1 MSEQT
6 VENFDDVFDEWIAG
20 ASLTKRSTTVFGRP
34 DLVAEMQQI
43 EEALDHLERESDG
56 EESAGDPRRAELIG
70 RATEIHET
78 WLASK
83 SVWTVRAIGDEDTKA
98 VTVIVGDAPRAKN
111 PKQPTE
117 AESKAAEAHADETN
131 LRLLSRA
138 VVEIEFADGRKA
150 SGATYEQL
158 VSLMGRIGKPQIL
171 RLIAEVNQATY
182 AEPVVP
188 APKLRSGSA
197 TDEG

>member
-20 ASLTKRSTTVFGRP
+20 ASLTKRSVTVFGRP

-56 EESAGDPRRAELIG
+56 EESAGDPRRAELID
-70 RATEIHET
+70 RATKIHET

-83 SVWTVRAIGDEDTKA
+83 STWVVRAIGDEDTDA
-98 VTVIVGDAPRAKN
+98 VTKITGDAPKAKN
-111 PKQPTE
+111 
-117 AESKAAEAHADETN
+117 SKAKTDEENAAAEAHADETN

-138 VVEIEFADGRKA
+138 VVSIEFADGRTS

-158 VSLMGRIGKPQIL
+158 VSLMGRIGKPQML
-171 RLIAEVNQATY
+171 RLIGEVNMATY

-197 TDEG
+197 NDEG